1 MRTHFL
7 LLFAITICI
16 ALGCQPD
23 KPESATKGN
32 LHVLISESDAPAL
45 VEQVNAFM
53 GIYGKNGANVT
64 YSVTSSDEAINKLIN
79 DTIRC
84 IFTTRPL
91 TADERKT
98 FDANPKELVEIVVA
112 YDGLAAVVHH
122 KNPIEQMTTK
132 EVEGIL
138 KGTITRWEQL
148 SHSAKMKGR
157 IELFMQDSSDVTMF
171 LQKRILHGASLN
183 KATHRTRS
191 SLQTLQSVV
200 NEPLSLGFVGV
211 DWIDSAKVPAKVL
224 EIAETDQKA
233 DTTFKIPMESVG
245 KFYPP
250 HPAHVYRSYY
260 PFKRAIYLY
269 VRSRVGTV
277 SSGFSSYV
285 ANKDGQQIFLR
296 RKLVPGTQPIRL
308 RPSE

>member
-64 YSVTSSDEAINKLIN
+64 YSVTSSDEAIDKLIN

-148 SHSAKMKGR
+148 SHPATMKGR

-191 SLQTLQSVV
+191 SLQT
-200 NEPLSLGFVGV
+200 
-211 DWIDSAKVPAKVL
+211 
-224 EIAETDQKA
+224 
-233 DTTFKIPMESVG
+233 
-245 KFYPP
+245 
-250 HPAHVYRSYY
+250 
-260 PFKRAIYLY
+260 
-269 VRSRVGTV
+269 
-277 SSGFSSYV
+277 
-285 ANKDGQQIFLR
+285 
-296 RKLVPGTQPIRL
+296 
-308 RPSE
+308 

>member
-1 MRTHFL
+1 MRTHFI
-7 LLFAITICI
+7 LFLVIVLCI
-16 ALGCQPD
+16 ALGCQPE
-23 KPESATKGN
+23 KTETATKGN
-32 LHVLISESDAPAL
+32 LHVLITESVAPAL
-45 VEQVNAFM
+45 VEEVNSFM
-53 GIYGKNGANVT
+53 GIYAKNGANVT
-64 YSVTSSDEAINKLIN
+64 YTVTTSDEAIQRFLN

-98 FDANPKELVEIVVA
+98 FDANPQELVEIIIA
-112 YDGLAAVVHH
+112 YDGIAAVVHH

-148 SHSAKMKGR
+148 SRSAKLKGR
-157 IELFMQDSSDVTMF
+157 IEFFIQDSSDVTMY
-171 LQKRILHGASLN
+171 LHKRILHGTALH
-183 KATHRTRS
+183 KAAHRTRS
-191 SLQTLQSVV
+191 SLQTLRSVV
-200 NEPLSLGFVGV
+200 NEPLSIGFVGV
-211 DWIDSAKVPAKVL
+211 DWIDSAKVPAKAL
-224 EIAETDQKA
+224 ELAETDQRA
-233 DTTFKIPMESVG
+233 DTTFKVPLESVG
-245 KFYPP
+245 KFYSP

-269 VRSRVGTV
+269 VRSRLGTI

-285 ANKDGQQIFLR
+285 ANKDGQLIFLR

>member
-1 MRTHFL
+1 MRTFFILFL
-7 LLFAITICI
+7 AITLCI
-16 ALGCQPD
+16 ALGCQPE
-23 KPESATKGN
+23 KPETATKGN
-32 LHVLISESDAPAL
+32 LHVLISESVAPAL
-45 VEQVNAFM
+45 VEQVNSFM
-53 GIYGKNGANVT
+53 DIYAKNGASVT
-64 YSVTSSDEAINKLIN
+64 YTVTTSDEAIRRFIN

-98 FDANPKELVEIVVA
+98 FDANPKELVEIIVA

-148 SHSAKMKGR
+148 SRSAKMKGR
-157 IELFMQDSSDVTMF
+157 IELFIQDSSDATMY
-171 LQKRILHGASLN
+171 LHKRILHGATLQ
-183 KATHRTRS
+183 KATHRTHS

-200 NEPLSLGFVGV
+200 NEPLSIGFVGV

-224 EIAETDQKA
+224 EIAETDQHA
-233 DTTFKIPMESVG
+233 DTTFKVPVVSVG
-245 KFYPP
+245 KFYAP

-269 VRSRVGTV
+269 VRSKLGSI

-285 ANKDGQQIFLR
+285 ANKDGQQVFLK

-308 RPSE
+308 KPSE